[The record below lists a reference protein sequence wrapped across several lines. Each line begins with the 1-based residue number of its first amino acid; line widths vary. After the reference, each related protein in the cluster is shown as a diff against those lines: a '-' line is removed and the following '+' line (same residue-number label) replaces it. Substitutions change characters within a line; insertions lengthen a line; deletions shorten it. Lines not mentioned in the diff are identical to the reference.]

1 MSIKKRALITGVT
14 GQDGAYLAEWLIS
27 KDYEVHG
34 LRRRASTSNTERINS
49 LIESDSE
56 SSSELVLHYGDIT
69 DSVSVMRTLEKVQ
82 PDEIYNLA
90 AQSHVHVSFDS
101 PEYTANAD
109 GLGALRI
116 LEAIRVL
123 GLQEKSR
130 FYQASTSELFGKV
143 TEKSQNES
151 TPFYPR
157 SPYGVA
163 KLYAHWITTNYR
175 EAYALFACSGILFN
189 HESPLRGEGFVTRK
203 VTSAI
208 ARMTMGQQTILR
220 VGNLD
225 AKRDWGHA
233 KDYVRAQWLMLQQDA
248 PEDFVIATGVAHSVR
263 NFIERSFAVI
273 GVFIDWTGVGV
284 QEYGVVRE
292 IDVSQFEE
300 VTGIPEVAFVSGQKL
315 VEIDP
320 YYFRPTEVDY
330 LLGDAS
336 LAHEKLGWRPEY
348 SFEQLIEEMVK
359 SDLQKIKEKLLA
371 HTSNANL

>member
-1 MSIKKRALITGVT
+1 
-14 GQDGAYLAEWLIS
+14 
-27 KDYEVHG
+27 
-34 LRRRASTSNTERINS
+34 
-49 LIESDSE
+49 
-56 SSSELVLHYGDIT
+56 
-69 DSVSVMRTLEKVQ
+69 
-82 PDEIYNLA
+82 
-90 AQSHVHVSFDS
+90 
-101 PEYTANAD
+101 
-109 GLGALRI
+109 
-116 LEAIRVL
+116 
-123 GLQEKSR
+123 
-130 FYQASTSELFGKV
+130 
-143 TEKSQNES
+143 
-151 TPFYPR
+151 
-157 SPYGVA
+157 
-163 KLYAHWITTNYR
+163 
-175 EAYALFACSGILFN
+175 
-189 HESPLRGEGFVTRK
+189 
-203 VTSAI
+203 
-208 ARMTMGQQTILR
+208 MGQQTILR